1 MFFEIIFYIK
11 ESGGFYNFNWR
22 KDVEDFDSL
31 KEAILKRLGNIRDF
45 SNRTIE
51 EKVTLKRGIQKAKN
65 CNGILYAFDLV
76 FRFDV
81 SYLEFGDFIFRR
93 GQNME
98 EMKEKAKIRLINDVV
113 EAEVSGS
120 KTAVLNISDYFPLTF
135 SEIGKTLASVGSFI
149 KKSDR
154 YDLLIKI

>member
-11 ESGGFYNFNWR
+11 ESCRYYRFNW
-22 KDVEDFDSL
+22 KKEVDDFDSL

-45 SNRTIE
+45 SNKTIA
-51 EKVTLKRGIQKAKN
+51 EKAILKRGIQKAKN
-65 CNGILYAFDLV
+65 CKGILYAFDLV
-76 FRFDV
+76 FRFDL

-93 GQNME
+93 DHDME
-98 EMKEKAKIRLINDVV
+98 EMKEKSKIQLINDVV
-113 EAEVSGS
+113 EAELRGEEM
-120 KTAVLNISDYFPLTF
+120 TVLNISDYFPLTF
-135 SEIGKTLASVGSFI
+135 SEIGGELSSIGSFI

>member
-11 ESGGFYNFNWR
+11 ESGRYYNFNWG
-22 KDVEDFDSL
+22 KEVNDFDSL
-31 KEAILKRLGNIRDF
+31 KEAILKRLGNIRYF
-45 SNRTIE
+45 SNKTIK
-51 EKVTLKRGIQKAKN
+51 EKATLKRGIQKAKN
-65 CNGILYAFDLV
+65 CEGILYAFDLV
-76 FRFDV
+76 FRFDID
-81 SYLEFGDFIFRR
+81 YLEFGDFIFRR

-120 KTAVLNISDYFPLTF
+120 KTAVLNISDYYPLTF
-135 SEIGKTLASVGSFI
+135 FEIGKELSSIGSFI